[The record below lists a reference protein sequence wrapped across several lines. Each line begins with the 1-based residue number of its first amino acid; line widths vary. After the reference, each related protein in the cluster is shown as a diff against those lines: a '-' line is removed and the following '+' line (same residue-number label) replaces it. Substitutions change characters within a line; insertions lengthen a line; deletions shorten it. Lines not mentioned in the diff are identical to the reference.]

1 MHAIETD
8 RQILVCLTTGKRN
21 GENGFQLT
29 GQAIHRML
37 EMQKDNRLTVK
48 PRIKNLQNG
57 GNRDDGSRGGTGG
70 IGDTGGSGDTG
81 GRHGGGGDPGF
92 IADDDFIDAQETS
105 RQRGGGLDV

>member
-1 MHAIETD
+1 MRAIETD

-21 GENGFQLT
+21 GEYGFQLT

-48 PRIKNLQNG
+48 PRIENFKNG
-57 GNRDDGSRGGTGG
+57 GNRKDGPSGGTGG
-70 IGDTGGSGDTG
+70 SG

-92 IADDDFIDAQETS
+92 VAYHDLIDAQETG
-105 RQRGGGLDV
+105 RERGGGLDV